1 MLLELKLLLLICAAN
16 IAPVIARKL
25 VGERFNWPVDAGL
38 VLADGFPLFGASKT
52 WRGLV
57 AALVVSAG
65 AALLVGLPLLAG
77 LALGAAAMLGD
88 LFSSFIKRRLG
99 RASSTQFLGLDQIPE
114 ALFPLLVGLAWFDY
128 SWLAIVL
135 IVAAF
140 MVLELTTS
148 PIFYRLGIRR
158 RPF

>member
-16 IAPVIARKL
+16 IAPVIAHK
-25 VGERFNWPVDAGL
+25 VMSNRFNRPVDGGL

-57 AALVVSAG
+57 AALVLSAA
-65 AALLVGLPLLAG
+65 AALLLGLPIPAG
-77 LALGAAAMLGD
+77 LALGAASMCGD
-88 LFSSFIKRRLG
+88 LLSSFIKRRLG

-114 ALFPLLVGLAWFDY
+114 ALLPLLVGLAWFDY
-128 SWLAIVL
+128 SWLAMAL

-140 MVLELTTS
+140 FVLELTTS
-148 PIFYRLGIRR
+148 PLFYILGIRR